1 MARMVV
7 IYRRPKDVA
16 AFDRHYF
23 EVHVPLAKRLP
34 GLRKYEVSAGA
45 ITALAGGGDY
55 HLVATLH
62 FDDIAAIRQAFASEI
77 GKACAADRLRFAPDD
92 AQLQMLLFEDREV

>member
-1 MARMVV
+1 MARMTV
-7 IYRRPKDVA
+7 IYRKPKDVA

-23 EVHVPLAKRLP
+23 EIHVPLAKRLP
-34 GLRKYEVSAGA
+34 GLRKYEVSTGA
-45 ITALAGGGDY
+45 IMALAGGGDY

-62 FDDIAAIRQAFASEI
+62 FDSLAAIRQDFASDL
-77 GKACAADRLRFAPDD
+77 GKECAADRLRFAPED